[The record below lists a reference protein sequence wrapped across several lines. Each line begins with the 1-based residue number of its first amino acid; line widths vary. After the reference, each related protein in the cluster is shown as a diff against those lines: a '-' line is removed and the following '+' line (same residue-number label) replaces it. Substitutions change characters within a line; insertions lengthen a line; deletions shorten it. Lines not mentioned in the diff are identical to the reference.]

1 MDPRRV
7 ASTAAVVA
15 GLGWFGQVA
24 VVWAD
29 GGDNTRT
36 GLVAIL
42 YFIGLAGAVVALAAA
57 GYTLVERAPVW
68 LRGVVAV
75 ATPLLVLMVW
85 SLVDAPIRAV
95 YPTVLSGVLPGGTW
109 LREELSVLLAAAVAI
124 VLGVWGFRRRPE
136 RGPEQ
141 ASRPGRGRR
150 AAR

>member
-15 GLGWFGQVA
+15 GLGWFGEVA

-85 SLVDAPIRAV
+85 SLLDAAIRAV
-95 YPTVLSGVLPGGTW
+95 SPSFSPGGTW

-136 RGPEQ
+136 RGPER